1 MSATEESVLLLNI
14 QLSAE
19 SSTDTSEL
27 SELVVAAGLI
37 VVGEILSKR
46 TAPDS
51 KFYVGKGKAEEVAL
65 FVKEKSC
72 STRKRKFVPKGLSL
86 TTNCSRL
93 SQANC
98 SLSLLLSLCIN
109 KQ

>member
-27 SELVVAAGLI
+27 SELVAAAGLI

-65 FVKEKSC
+65 FVKDNEVQLVICSKDLSPVQQRNLEKLVC
-72 STRKRKFVPKGLSL
+72 CTVIDRTGLILSL
-86 TTNCSRL
+86 
-93 SQANC
+93 
-98 SLSLLLSLCIN
+98 IHI
-109 KQ
+109 